1 MRKQYFSS
9 FFLFFLCIPYLF
21 SIFFANFAR
30 DFIKRNQNKVELNS
44 FSSKFRKLNLIVKS
58 EFVFLLFTFSLKCK

>member
-1 MRKQYFSS
+1 MRKQYFSI

-30 DFIKRNQNKVELNS
+30 DFIKKEP
-44 FSSKFRKLNLIVKS
+44 KS
-58 EFVFLLFTFSLKCK
+58 MYNFTMYHVQFTAQLAEMPVI